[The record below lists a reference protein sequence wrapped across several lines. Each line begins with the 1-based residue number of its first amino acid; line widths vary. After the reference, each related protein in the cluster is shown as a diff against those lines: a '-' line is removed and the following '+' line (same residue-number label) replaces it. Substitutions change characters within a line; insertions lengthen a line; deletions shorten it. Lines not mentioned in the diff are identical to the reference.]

1 MFGMKCTLRSH
12 DYVGEAPLST
22 PYVAP
27 GLIGLCELSREP
39 PHSGLR
45 RPKSWPKVE
54 KDSDMIE
61 ILYTKVFGVAEFENE
76 GKSKK

>member
-1 MFGMKCTLRSH
+1 MKFHILKYDGKVKSSSLAYEYNLHETL
-12 DYVGEAPLST
+12 DK
-22 PYVAP
+22 
-27 GLIGLCELSREP
+27 P

-45 RPKSWPKVE
+45 RPKNWPKVE

-61 ILYTKVFGVAEFENE
+61 ILYTRVFGVAEFENE